1 MGATPIRFLNVSPR
15 HSYGVNS
22 REAILTLKVEGSQ
35 NGKRNALP
43 GRRHEKVY
51 FPFKNKALGPRKY
64 NRSSTRVN
72 MPGKRHDRGIT
83 IQQEADMKRRLNF
96 GPALRLATSLIGAT
110 CIGASVQAQSPADNY
125 PDKPIK
131 IIVPF

>member
-1 MGATPIRFLNVSPR
+1 
-15 HSYGVNS
+15 
-22 REAILTLKVEGSQ
+22 
-35 NGKRNALP
+35 
-43 GRRHEKVY
+43 
-51 FPFKNKALGPRKY
+51 
-64 NRSSTRVN
+64 
-72 MPGKRHDRGIT
+72 RHDRGIT

-131 IIVPF
+131 FIVPFAPGGSVDVLARAVGAQMQENWGQPVIIESRPGASTMIGT